1 MGSGISKI
9 TSKKR
14 QSLIKKI
21 GASLLMLFHTVE
33 QIAKTS
39 HDRAFDFEKLRDFLW
54 ITPMMRKVV
63 VFRGHSV
70 NEGNP
75 MIILDHNADHAG

>member
-14 QSLIKKI
+14 QGLIKKI
-21 GASLLMLFHTVE
+21 GACLLMFFHAVE

-39 HDRAFDFEKLRDFLW
+39 HNRALYFEKLRDFLG
-54 ITPMMRKVV
+54 ITPVMGKIV
-63 VFRGHSV
+63 VFRRHSID
-70 NEGNP
+70 ERNP
-75 MIILDHNADHAG
+75 MIILNHNADDPG

>member
-14 QSLIKKI
+14 QGLIKKI
-21 GASLLMLFHTVE
+21 GACLLMFFHAVK

-39 HDRAFDFEKLRDFLW
+39 HNRALYFEKLRDFLW
-54 ITPMMRKVV
+54 ITPMMRKVMM
-63 VFRGHSV
+63 FRSHPV
-70 NEGNP
+70 NEGDP
-75 MIILDHNADHAG
+75 MIILDHNADHAR